1 MFSWFKKK
9 SKEEVLMERYKKL
22 MEESYKLS
30 HINREASVKKASEA
44 DAVLKEIEV
53 IEE

>member
-9 SKEEVLMERYKKL
+9 TKEELLMERYNKL

-30 HINREASVKKASEA
+30 HTDREASSKKAGEA
-44 DAVLKEIEV
+44 DAILKEIDALNK
-53 IEE
+53 